1 MRKSHVVQSRGDAN
15 GSLAGAI
22 APGSRRGSEDRASG
36 GREESDGRGAGTFHR
51 GLHRLAWVLLV
62 CAFPLIWMGGLV
74 TSKGAGMSVPDWP
87 NSFGYNM
94 FALPLDHWIGKT
106 AGGIFYEHAH
116 RLLGTLVGL
125 VSVAC
130 VMSVYAP
137 ARSASRR
144 RFFGRAALVTLAI
157 GGAIWA
163 TVHFGRNGGWIDA
176 DRARQSMHFVSLF
189 GSIGLL
195 MGIAWAL
202 RERHAARWVRRLCVG
217 ILVAVIVQGLMGGLR
232 VSETSLLLAKLHGVF
247 GQWVFAAAGVLVVVT
262 SRWWRNVSSKTT
274 EGLQR
279 MDRLRVGRLRVWA
292 TACVVLVVMQ
302 LVLGAVM
309 RHDPR
314 RNHISGE
321 GAGLAIPDWPLH
333 YGKVLPPTDA
343 EALER
348 VNWSRVQDMKLP
360 RVTMGQV
367 WLHFSH
373 RVGAYVTL
381 AALLLTAWRVVK
393 SGRSELR
400 WMGWTLGLM
409 GLVQVGLGVTT
420 VLLRKPA
427 DIATGHQAV
436 GALLLSLTV
445 VLLVRVVRLY
455 HVSGDVSDVGAEGQ
469 PLSGLLPGRKKFAD
483 GKVMVGV

>member
-1 MRKSHVVQSRGDAN
+1 MSVIRENHGVERREDSQ
-15 GSLAGAI
+15 GS
-22 APGSRRGSEDRASG
+22 SG
-36 GREESDGRGAGTFHR
+36 GVSAPALGQALEHRESSGRGAGSFHR

-62 CAFPLIWMGGLV
+62 CTFPLIWMGGLV

-144 RFFGRAALVTLAI
+144 RFLGRSAVVTMLI
-157 GGAIWA
+157 GAGIWA
-163 TVHFGRNGGWIDA
+163 VVHFGRNGGWIEA

-189 GSIGLL
+189 GSVALL
-195 MGIAWAL
+195 LGIAWAM

-262 SRWWRNVSSKTT
+262 SRWWGDVSIRAM

-279 MDRLRVGRLRVWA
+279 MGLQRVGRLRVWA

-333 YGKVLPPTDA
+333 YGKVLPPTSV
-343 EALER
+343 ESLER
-348 VNWSRVQDMKLP
+348 VNWSRVQDMQLP

-373 RVGAYVTL
+373 RAGAYVTL

-409 GLVQVGLGVTT
+409 GLVQVALGVTT

-436 GALLLSLTV
+436 GALLLLLAV
-445 VLLVRVVRLY
+445 VLLVRVVRFY
-455 HVSGDVSDVGAEGQ
+455 HVGSQGSDAGTEEK
-469 PLSGLLPGRKKFAD
+469 LLRGSSSGRKKVAD
-483 GKVMVGV
+483 GELLVGA

>member
-1 MRKSHVVQSRGDAN
+1 MSVIRESHVVQSREDSQ
-15 GSLAGAI
+15 GSSGRVS
-22 APGSRRGSEDRASG
+22 APASG
-36 GREESDGRGAGTFHR
+36 RVLGHRESDGGGAGSFHG

-62 CAFPLIWMGGLV
+62 CTFPLIWMGGLV

-125 VSVAC
+125 LSVAC

-144 RFFGRAALVTLAI
+144 RFLGRAAVATLGI

-163 TVHFGRNGGWIDA
+163 TVHFGRNGGWIEA

-195 MGIAWAL
+195 LGIAWAM
-202 RERHAARWVRRLCVG
+202 RERHSARWVRRLCVG
-217 ILVAVIVQGLMGGLR
+217 ILVAVIVQGLMGGFR

-247 GQWVFAAAGVLVVVT
+247 GQWVFGAAGVLVVVT
-262 SRWWRNVSSKTT
+262 SRWWGDVSWKTM
-274 EGLQR
+274 EGLK
-279 MDRLRVGRLRVWA
+279 RVGRLRGWA
-292 TACVVLVVMQ
+292 VACVVLVVMQ

-333 YGKVLPPTDA
+333 YGKVLPPA
-343 EALER
+343 RVESLER
-348 VNWSRVQDMKLP
+348 VNWSRVQDMNLP

-381 AALLLTAWRVVK
+381 AVLLLTAWRVVK

-436 GALLLSLTV
+436 GALLLLLAV

-455 HVSGDVSDVGAEGQ
+455 HVGRTGGDARMDVRQMRGSSSGRE
-469 PLSGLLPGRKKFAD
+469 KFAD
-483 GKVMVGV
+483 GELLVRA